1 MSNFVNLLDI
11 VYPIGSVYISFSD
24 VSPVESIGGAWEKI
38 EGKFLQSSDSE
49 NPINST
55 GGISDS
61 LKLTLRYVSY
71 YYNLALSY
79 NAGGD
84 LNLIDFNGL
93 DSIMENTVTKTDSQC
108 NHDTNA
114 STSASI
120 KSIAHPVIINKNVSW
135 ENRPAYITCNMYK
148 RIA

>member
-11 VYPIGSVYISFSD
+11 VYPVGSVYITTTEN
-24 VSPVESIGGAWEKI
+24 SPADSIGGTWEKI

-93 DSIMENTVTKTDSQC
+93 DSIMENTVTKTNSQW
-108 NHDTNA
+108 NHDINA